1 MSGQDSLF
9 SFITPNIQLQKNKNN
24 IQELIPADE
33 NNPLFE
39 HLLSHIKTHLQKNT
53 NDKKTVQCLS
63 GFIKN
68 ELDNKILK
76 EIIRNGI
83 PEQLPCLRA
92 LLWKTMI
99 GYLPIN
105 DLSQWKKITLE
116 SYKNYNSLKKEFQDF
131 ENNTKDEGDRRIIN
145 QINLDLPRTRSE
157 IPFFREKSKI
167 SKNETNY
174 DVLRRILYIY
184 AKKHIDVSYV
194 QGMNEIVAIIYYIYN
209 LDENPYIKPFIESDT
224 YYSFEALLED
234 MKLIFMMDN
243 ENYSKL
249 TIAIQI
255 KEINQIL
262 TNVEPDLIKYFK
274 NIDLVIDNFIM
285 RWMFVMFAQ
294 NFTLQT
300 SISFWDR
307 ILTQKHKMNFLCF
320 ISSTI
325 LIINKKQLMRMEME
339 NIIEWAQNIGN
350 IVDDKNIGEIVT
362 RAFEI
367 KKKYKKKN
375 KKFGFTF
382 FDFFK

>member
-1 MSGQDSLF
+1 
-9 SFITPNIQLQKNKNN
+9 
-24 IQELIPADE
+24 
-33 NNPLFE
+33 
-39 HLLSHIKTHLQKNT
+39 
-53 NDKKTVQCLS
+53 
-63 GFIKN
+63 
-68 ELDNKILK
+68 
-76 EIIRNGI
+76 
-83 PEQLPCLRA
+83 
-92 LLWKTMI
+92 
-99 GYLPIN
+99 
-105 DLSQWKKITLE
+105 
-116 SYKNYNSLKKEFQDF
+116 
-131 ENNTKDEGDRRIIN
+131 
-145 QINLDLPRTRSE
+145 
-157 IPFFREKSKI
+157 
-167 SKNETNY
+167 
-174 DVLRRILYIY
+174 
-184 AKKHIDVSYV
+184 
-194 QGMNEIVAIIYYIYN
+194 MNEIVAIIYYIYN

-325 LIINKKQLMRMEME
+325 LIINKKQLMKMEME

-375 KKFGFTF
+375 KKFGFSF